1 MDEKVEGS
9 WDGVKNEW
17 VSTGEEFSC
26 KEGGVGGSATIHY
39 QKLPEGRMLI
49 IGFENFLSMD
59 DIKEKHGDIIHDA
72 YFQYPYFM
80 DLCTDT
86 DTGEKYLSLVHYGGG
101 EDIESIQVV
110 SKYDIFT
117 RKEFSKIVAHIKKC
131 GQLLHDIID
140 ARINGM
146 VKSIKI

>member
-1 MDEKVEGS
+1 MEEKEDKVNISASFGTCTT
-9 WDGVKNEW
+9 W
-17 VSTGEEFSC
+17 VSSGTDIKFSP
-26 KEGGVGGSATIHY
+26 ATIHY
-39 QKLPEGRMLI
+39 QKLPEGRILI
-49 IGFENFLSMD
+49 VGFENFLSMD

-86 DTGEKYLSLVHYGGG
+86 DNGEKYLSMVHYGGG
-101 EDIESIQVV
+101 EDINSIQVV
-110 SKYDIFT
+110 SKYDIIT
-117 RKEFSKIVAHIKKC
+117 RKEFSKIVAHVKKC

-140 ARINGM
+140 ARLCGT